1 MEEVENYF
9 SKNGT
14 WKEALN
20 TLRKMVLALPL
31 DETLK
36 WGAPFYTFGGKQVV
50 GLAAFKSYVALWFP
64 QGSLL
69 KDLHKKLINA
79 QEGITK
85 GNRQWRFQSLQEIEE
100 NQMLI
105 VEYIN
110 ESISNLK
117 QGLSVKPQQKKL
129 VMPKELGD
137 LLANNAILRTNFE
150 AFTNFKKN
158 EFMEYISEA
167 KREVTRQSRLE
178 KIISLI
184 QKGEGLNDIYRK

>member
-1 MEEVENYF
+1 
-9 SKNGT
+9 
-14 WKEALN
+14 
-20 TLRKMVLALPL
+20 
-31 DETLK
+31 
-36 WGAPFYTFGGKQVV
+36 
-50 GLAAFKSYVALWFP
+50 VALWFP